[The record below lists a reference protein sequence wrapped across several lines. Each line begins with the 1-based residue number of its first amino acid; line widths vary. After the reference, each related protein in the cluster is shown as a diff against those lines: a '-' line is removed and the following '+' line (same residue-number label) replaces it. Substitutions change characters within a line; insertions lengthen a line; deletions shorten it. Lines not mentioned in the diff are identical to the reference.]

1 MERMA
6 AIVVV
11 LIPRSCV
18 EFRQFTAVHWWGI
31 DMCLAI
37 PAQVVEIV
45 PGFEHYAVVD
55 VAGVRRRIDTGLLE
69 NGAPV
74 PGDWVLVHV
83 GFAMSKISAEY
94 AAEQMELLSKLGES
108 EAARQETEGYGAGDS
123 GP

>member
-1 MERMA
+1 
-6 AIVVV
+6 
-11 LIPRSCV
+11 
-18 EFRQFTAVHWWGI
+18 
-31 DMCLAI
+31 MCLAI

-45 PGFEHYAVVD
+45 PGIEHHAVVD

-69 NGAPV
+69 DDPPV

-94 AAEQMELLSKLGES
+94 AAEQIELLKKLGES
-108 EAARQETEGYGAGDS
+108 EAARQEAEGYGLEDS